1 MLKLKLIRTNL
12 KDSYTV
18 GRLFISDID
27 EFLAYTL
34 EDTVRDLNADGDLND
49 YNEQKIYG
57 KTAIPYGKYEGRLRY
72 SPSKDR
78 MVPEI
83 IGVKHFSNIQMH
95 SGNRVSDTLGC
106 ILVAKK
112 QHGDTLWDSYEAER
126 ELIRLIEKHG
136 GKFEI
141 EIL

>member
-1 MLKLKLIRTNL
+1 MLRLKLIRTNL

-18 GRLFISDID
+18 GRLFLSDTD
-27 EFLAYTL
+27 EFLSYTL
-34 EDTVRDLNADGDLND
+34 EDTVRDRNADGDLND

-57 KTAIPYGKYEGRLRY
+57 KTAIPYGKYEGRLGY
-72 SPSKDR
+72 SPNKER

-83 IGVKHFSNIQMH
+83 IGVKHFDNIQIH

-106 ILVAKK
+106 ILVGKK
-112 QHGDTLWDSYEAER
+112 QHNDTLWDSYEAER
-126 ELIRLIEKHG
+126 QIVHLIKRNG
-136 GKFEI
+136 NKFEI